1 VLVVV
6 LFLLHQA
13 EELMDQIQFFQQ
25 LHQPAA
31 EVEVLVVVQHLQ
43 VMDQVYLVVLVVAQV
58 DMVRE
63 LYQEEQE
70 ILLPLVL
77 HKVLMVEILLI
88 Q

>member
-31 EVEVLVVVQHLQ
+31 EVEVLVVLQHLQ

-63 LYQEEQE
+63 LEQEEQV
-70 ILLPLVL
+70 IHLL
-77 HKVLMVEILLI
+77 
-88 Q
+88 